1 MSCTPR
7 PRGMTE
13 VGGGMRQALA
23 ARGAG
28 AEERSCV
35 FENPE
40 NGADEEETLLTPPS
54 PTTSPPRSP
63 RRRRQRGAAARA
75 NVQLQREFDN
85 KQINAVSRN
94 MACATF
100 VMVKFQ
106 GFPKKETRMQL
117 NRSREVRRIREQ
129 QVLMSIFSF
138 SMSTHDI

>member
-1 MSCTPR
+1 
-7 PRGMTE
+7 
-13 VGGGMRQALA
+13 MRQALA

-75 NVQLQREFDN
+75 NVQLQREFKN
-85 KQINAVSRN
+85 KKIYAVSRN
-94 MACATF
+94 MACAAF